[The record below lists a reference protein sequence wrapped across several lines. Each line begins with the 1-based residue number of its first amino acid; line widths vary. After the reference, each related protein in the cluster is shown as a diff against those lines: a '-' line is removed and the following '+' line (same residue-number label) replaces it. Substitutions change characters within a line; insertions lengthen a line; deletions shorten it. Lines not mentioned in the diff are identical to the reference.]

1 VGHHRLPIV
10 EDAGQKLAFTA
21 NPYDRS
27 PLKPL
32 IQLPRTEVVSGSP
45 GMRGP
50 HHIERVAG
58 HRIIQMASGD
68 FNFGQF
74 GHLLLHTEGG
84 LPYPRSWR

>member
-1 VGHHRLPIV
+1 
-10 EDAGQKLAFTA
+10 
-21 NPYDRS
+21 
-27 PLKPL
+27 
-32 IQLPRTEVVSGSP
+32 
-45 GMRGP
+45 
-50 HHIERVAG
+50 VAG